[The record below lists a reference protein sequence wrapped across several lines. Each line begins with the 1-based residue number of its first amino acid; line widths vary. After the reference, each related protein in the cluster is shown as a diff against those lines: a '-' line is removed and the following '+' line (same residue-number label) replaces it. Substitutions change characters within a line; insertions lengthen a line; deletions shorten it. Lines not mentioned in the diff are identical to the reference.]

1 MKSGR
6 VQFIQLTIDKY
17 GSKYTGSQTNVQ
29 AKIGGTYKQIRTDG
43 GLDTTG
49 FNQLNVYALNTV
61 STTSW
66 FYVPPKFLIKGFY
79 CSSFNKINFTL
90 VSYMKAKC

>member
-1 MKSGR
+1 MKSGG

-43 GLDTTG
+43 VYIREGTDTVCIQYGKDMITLRS
-49 FNQLNVYALNTV
+49 NDKIYP
-61 STTSW
+61 W
-66 FYVPPKFLIKGFY
+66 HELIFIIY
-79 CSSFNKINFTL
+79 
-90 VSYMKAKC
+90 KACLYEGYKN